1 LCGRYAGDHSVVF
14 NGNKSKSIIR
24 HPHNNHANR
33 LKDVPFSF
41 SGYVIETVNTLHLG
55 HNISN
60 NGTDRVAISNC
71 HSTFIGQA
79 NDVICWFNVLD
90 YNINT
95 KLLKRF
101 VQVYTDVTYGILL
114 TLMYRPCVKHGDK
127 HCDVFGNYQ
136 LRLG

>member
-1 LCGRYAGDHSVVF
+1 MLL
-14 NGNKSKSIIR
+14 KLSIW
-24 HPHNNHANR
+24 
-33 LKDVPFSF
+33 
-41 SGYVIETVNTLHLG
+41 LHLG

-101 VQVYTDVTYGILL
+101 VQVYTDSDVQAVCKAWRQALRRIWKLPASTG
-114 TLMYRPCVKHGDK
+114 VKAEMSPLPGS
-127 HCDVFGNYQ
+127 
-136 LRLG
+136 R

>member
-1 LCGRYAGDHSVVF
+1 VVMLL
-14 NGNKSKSIIR
+14 KLSIW
-24 HPHNNHANR
+24 
-33 LKDVPFSF
+33 
-41 SGYVIETVNTLHLG
+41 LHLG

-79 NDVICWFNVLD
+79 NDVICWLNVLD

-95 KLLKRF
+95 KVLKRF